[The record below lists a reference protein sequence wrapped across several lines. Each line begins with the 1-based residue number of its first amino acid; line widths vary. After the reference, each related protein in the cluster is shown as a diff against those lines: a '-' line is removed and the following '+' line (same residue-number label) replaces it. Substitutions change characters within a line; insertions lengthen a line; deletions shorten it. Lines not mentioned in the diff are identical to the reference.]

1 MAALQMLVL
10 SLYLSADCSLL
21 QGSFHAECEGGRGRI
36 LSSLFRSPQC
46 YRDKSP
52 MLPVFLK
59 FRHTSPCSESPGMIC
74 TGAVWSGEESQGR
87 VAVLG
92 SSASLDDANIATY
105 CNAALL
111 EWLLAWLQH
120 VSTSDSIDPSVL
132 LPGARLSICW

>member
-21 QGSFHAECEGGRGRI
+21 QGSLHAECEGGRGRI
-36 LSSLFRSPQC
+36 LSSLLRSSHCFQ
-46 YRDKSP
+46 DKSA

-59 FRHTSPCSESPGMIC
+59 FRHTSPCAESPGMIC
-74 TGAVWSGEESQGR
+74 TGAVWSGEEGQGR

-111 EWLLAWLQH
+111 EWLLVWLQH
-120 VSTSDSIDPSVL
+120 VSTSESIFHLYSL
-132 LPGARLSICW
+132 QGARLSRCW